1 MRRACMHVL
10 EKQIL
15 CCASLP
21 ANAHAFWH
29 LYADVHAWR
38 TVALS
43 CYCVNGAFLSSTVP
57 QGWIY
62 QREISIMG
70 YSHFPEVSRW
80 YRSERYLFLSSS
92 LPMISLNKSNL
103 LFVIIVLP
111 SCPVVFFL
119 LQKRITHKNSSS
131 LNESTLFPSLWQAL
145 SQSKR

>member
-1 MRRACMHVL
+1 MRRACMRVL
-10 EKQIL
+10 EKQVL
-15 CCASLP
+15 CCASPP
-21 ANAHAFWH
+21 ANAHAFGIYMRMCMH
-29 LYADVHAWR
+29 EELLLCPVI
-38 TVALS
+38 V
-43 CYCVNGAFLSSTVP
+43 STGRFCHQLFHKAEFIRGKFP
-57 QGWIY
+57 LWAIHFFQGWY
-62 QREISIMG
+62 
-70 YSHFPEVSRW
+70 W
-80 YRSERYLFLSSS
+80 SERYLFLSSS